1 MDGEEK
7 DLFNFEMVFTFLF
20 QTMNDSKHKWGNI
33 IFSGLVFVFKMETTV
48 IISYCLVCSPPSFSK
63 AGCVCTE
70 ALRMLV
76 KKKYTSH
83 ICCIHFKVV

>member
-33 IFSGLVFVFKMETTV
+33 IFSGLVFVFEWKQ
-48 IISYCLVCSPPSFSK
+48 L
-63 AGCVCTE
+63 
-70 ALRMLV
+70 
-76 KKKYTSH
+76 
-83 ICCIHFKVV
+83 